1 MKQIDKIEFDYIFNI
16 PDKEEM
22 RFHIALDPKTLNCIP
37 PAEAETAK
45 WAELENEKCTNCP
58 LNSKQHKFCPI
69 ALNLVNI
76 LPHFTDIYSYQQTT
90 VTVKTPGRNYVAE
103 TSLQRGLGSMLGIY
117 MVSSGCPIMAKL
129 KPMVRYHL
137 PFASI
142 EETVFRAASTYLL
155 GQYFKH
161 KKGEPADWSLDNLVL
176 IYEEVQKVNMAMA
189 ERLRSVPAKDA
200 NINALIVLDIF
211 AKEMPM
217 NIEMS
222 LKPLEYLFEE
232 Q

>member
-1 MKQIDKIEFDYIFNI
+1 MKQVDKIEFDYIFNI
-16 PDKEEM
+16 PDKEDM
-22 RFHIALDPKTLNCIP
+22 YFNIALNPKTLNYLP
-37 PAEAETAK
+37 PAEIQTAA
-45 WAELENEKCTNCP
+45 WAELENEKCVNCP
-58 LNSKQHKFCPI
+58 LNSETHQFCPI

-76 LPHFTDIYSYQQTT
+76 LPKFKDIYSYEQTT
-90 VTVKTPGRNYVAE
+90 VTVNTPDRSYSAKT
-103 TSLQRGLGSMLGIY
+103 TLQRGLGSMLGIY

-161 KKGEPADWSLDNLVL
+161 KKGEKADWSLENLSL

-189 ERLRSVPAKDA
+189 ERLRSIPAKDA

-217 NIEMS
+217 NIEIS
-222 LKPLEYLFEE
+222 LKPLEYLFDD

>member
-1 MKQIDKIEFDYIFNI
+1 MKQTEKIEFDYTFEI
-16 PDKEEM
+16 PEKEKM
-22 RFHIALDPKTLNCIP
+22 HFHIALDSKTLNYLP
-37 PAEAETAK
+37 PAEIQTAA
-45 WAELENEKCTNCP
+45 WAKLENGKCGNCP
-58 LNSKQHKFCPI
+58 LNPQQHKYCPI
-69 ALNLVNI
+69 ALNLVHI
-76 LPHFTDIYSYQQTT
+76 LPNFTDIYSFQQTT
-90 VTVKTPGRNYVAE
+90 VTVKTPSRSYVAE
-103 TSLQRGLGSMLGIY
+103 TTMQRGLGSMLGIY

-161 KKGEPADWSLDNLVL
+161 KKGEKADWSLDNLAL

-222 LKPLEYLFEE
+222 LKPLEYLFDE